1 MIASLL
7 VRVARWLCLLGVVV
21 TLGLPA
27 VRPVAAGVTQCFP
40 ETGHCA
46 GGAFFDFWR
55 THGQVPVL
63 GFPVGHPVVD
73 ETGRLVQYYER
84 AILEWHPGE
93 LPPFQVQLAL
103 LGDRRLGNRPERHT
117 PPDPSCPPASCRLAT
132 DTNHTVRDA
141 FLTFWRENGG
151 LPVFGLPLTES
162 FDEVQSPGQVRRV
175 QYFERARFELD
186 PADGSV
192 LLGRL
197 GADAWLP
204 RTDLHQL
211 PAVPVPDYA
220 IPLPERPVTLTIPAI
235 GVSTAIESVGVDAA
249 GNMDVPS
256 GPSTVAWYAYGARP
270 GDLGNAVVAGH
281 VDYRN
286 YGPAVFWR
294 LRDLRAGDV
303 IWVTDSTGPRRRF
316 RVYDVASY
324 RPADAPLDRIFGSSG
339 GVYLNL
345 ITCVGTFNGA
355 TGEYDRRL
363 VVYAQFDGYA
373 P

>member
-1 MIASLL
+1 MIASVL
-7 VRVARWLCLLGVVV
+7 ARLGRWVCLLAVAV
-21 TLGLPA
+21 TLAVPA
-27 VRPVAAGVTQCFP
+27 AQPVAAAETQCFP

-46 GGAFFDFWR
+46 QGAFFDFWR

-63 GFPVGHPVVD
+63 GFPVGPAVVD

-84 AILEWHPGE
+84 AILEWHPAE
-93 LPPFQVQLAL
+93 LPPYQVQLAL
-103 LGDRRLGNRPERHT
+103 LGDQRLGNRPQRYT
-117 PPDPSCPPASCRLAT
+117 PPDPICPPTSCRLAVE
-132 DTNHTVRDA
+132 TNHSVRDA
-141 FLTFWRENGG
+141 FLSFWRENGG
-151 LPVFGLPLTES
+151 LPVFGLPLTEA
-162 FDEVQSPGQVRRV
+162 FDEIQGPGQARLV

-186 PADGSV
+186 PDSGTV
-192 LLGRL
+192 QLGRL

-204 RTDLHQL
+204 RTDLHRAA
-211 PAVPVPDYA
+211 AVPVPDYA
-220 IPLPERPVTLTIPAI
+220 IPLPVRPVTLAIPAL
-235 GVSTAIESVGVDAA
+235 GLTSTIEAVGVDAA

-294 LRDLRAGDV
+294 LREMQVGDE
-303 IWVTDSTGPRRRF
+303 IWVTDATGPRRRF

-324 RPADAPLDRIFGSSG
+324 RAADAPLERIFGSSG

-363 VVYAQFDGYA
+363 VVFARLDGYA
-373 P
+373 R